1 MKHANQRK
9 GLYIV
14 SLALAAGL
22 LTTVSRAQ
30 TVTLVDGN
38 SSASLNLSS
47 GDGMYDWTVDG
58 TPQLKQQ
65 WFYYRVGEGGP
76 QSPINAAGALTYN
89 TYGLANFV
97 NIVYTAPAFNIQV
110 NYSLAGGGYGQSDI
124 TENISI
130 QNTSANDL
138 TLHFFQYSDFDL
150 AGSPGGDT
158 VQIYGAPGA
167 FTQATQT
174 KGPLQVAE
182 TITLPYAN
190 EAEVSGTT
198 DQILNN
204 LLTIPGYTLNNT
216 TGPVSGDAAW
226 AYEWDFAIAAGT
238 SVDVIKD
245 KRLSVE
251 PIPEPATW
259 ALLGLGFAA
268 LVVLRRRP

>member
-1 MKHANQRK
+1 MKHANERK

-14 SLALAAGL
+14 TLALAAGL

-47 GDGMYDWTVDG
+47 GDGMFDWTVNG

-76 QSPINAAGALTYN
+76 QAPINAAGALSYDQ
-89 TYGLANFV
+89 YGLLNFV
-97 NIVYTAPAFNIQV
+97 NIVYTAPAFSIQV

-130 QNTSANDL
+130 KNTSANDL
-138 TLHFFQYSDFDL
+138 TFHFFQYSDFDL

-158 VQIYGAPGA
+158 VHIDGVPGS
-167 FTQATQT
+167 FTQATQV

-190 EAEVSGTT
+190 EAEVSGVT

-216 TGPVSGDAAW
+216 TDAAGDAAW
-226 AYEWDFAIAAGT
+226 AYEWDFAIAAGA
-238 SVDVIKD
+238 SQDVIKD
-245 KRLSVE
+245 KRLSVV

-259 ALLGLGFAA
+259 ALLGLGMAA